1 MINIRKIQASDVEV
15 MLALRARWLSK
26 QFNTVNTTERE
37 RAWFSR
43 YPGNEVAPALVA
55 VDGDQI
61 VGYVLCA
68 LMRHPAMTGV
78 SATIDE
84 ICVAESHRG
93 QGIGRRLVEELR
105 SRLCSTVKDLN
116 TISAQVDHEDETAKA
131 FWTALGLEHHL
142 LEFTDYLE

>member
-1 MINIRKIQASDVEV
+1 MTIIRKIQATDIEA
-15 MLALRARWLSK
+15 MLALRAGWLST
-26 QFNTVNTTERE
+26 QFSTANITGLE

-43 YPGNEVAPALVA
+43 YPGNKTAPALVA

-61 VGYVLCA
+61 VGYILCA
-68 LMRHPAMTGV
+68 LIRHPAMPGA

-84 ICVAESHRG
+84 ICVAEPHRG

-105 SRLCSTVKDLN
+105 SRLCSTVKDLS